1 MAGPTIATGAG
12 GLLGRALV
20 EAGAVGLARRDLDIC
35 DRDAV
40 ERALDALRPAAVVNA
55 AAQAGV
61 DLADREPER
70 TWQTNTTAVG
80 DLARSCQERGIRL
93 VHLSTD
99 YVLDNS
105 AADLLRESEPPNPRS
120 TYARSKLA
128 GEALALAAGA
138 VVVRVQWVYRP
149 GHPGF
154 FTRCLDGLAR
164 GDTLDLVTDQVG
176 TPTPAVPLAAALMV
190 GAAGGPAGLFHLAC
204 AGEASA
210 WSWIEAA
217 AAMAGL
223 PFRAR
228 PIQRAALAGAW
239 RPARSCLDSGHFGRS
254 FGVRLPAWQDA
265 LADALSSWTPR

>member
-12 GLLGRALV
+12 GLIGHALV
-20 EAGAVGLARRDLDIC
+20 GSGAVGLARRDLDIC
-35 DRDAV
+35 DRVAIA
-40 ERALDALRPAAVVNA
+40 RALDTLRPSAVVNA

-70 TWQTNTTAVG
+70 TWQTNGSAVG
-80 DLARSCQERGIRL
+80 DLARSCQARGIRF

-105 AADLLRESEPPNPRS
+105 AADLLDEAEAPNPQS

-128 GEALALAAGA
+128 GEEHALAAGA

-164 GDTLDLVTDQVG
+164 GDTLDLVTDQIG
-176 TPTPAVPLAAALMV
+176 TPTPAIPLAAALLV
-190 GAAGGPAGLFHLAC
+190 AAAGGPTGLFHLAC
-204 AGEASA
+204 TGETSA
-210 WSWIEAA
+210 WGWIEAA
-217 AAMAGL
+217 AATAGL

-228 PIQRAALAGAW
+228 PITRAALIGAH
-239 RPARSCLDSGHFGRS
+239 RPARSCLDSSHFART
-254 FGVRLPAWQDA
+254 FGVRLPPWQDA
-265 LADALSSWTPR
+265 LSDALSSWTPR